1 MRLMKIDPRAL
12 VDNPDR
18 SRQTPS
24 TPQADKMLLASIK
37 VLGIIVPPEV
47 APQTNGGNGFVINA
61 GHRRTRLAIKA
72 GLEEIDILVKDEA
85 DNDNGAMRS
94 FAENIVREGLN
105 PVDQWRA
112 IERLIALGWTEDAVA
127 LALALQVRVVKQLRL
142 FASLLPAMLD
152 QIAKGDSPKD
162 NQLRTI
168 AAAPLDEQA
177 EVWKK
182 YKPSRAYPKVDWHW
196 VATAL
201 TKTRMY
207 AKDASFGDD
216 LAQAYGI
223 EWALDLWAPEGEDG
237 RYTTNAEAYLGAQQ
251 EWMANHLPK
260 RGIIVE
266 TNTWGGPVLPPKAE
280 RIHGKPSKSDHTAMY
295 IDRDGKVQSV
305 HYRMPEAK
313 KAKSKSGAKH
323 GTGETVVSRPR
334 PEITGNGV
342 KMIGDFRTDA
352 LHDALG
358 RAPIE
363 DDTLMALLV
372 LAFAS
377 QNVRVDSGAGGE
389 YGYGQRFGR
398 LAAMLF
404 NGEGDLAFDIDTL
417 RVAARLTL
425 IEVLSCR
432 ENATRSGIV
441 ARIAGEAIG
450 ADSFLPNMG
459 TDDFLSCLSRP
470 VIEAACKEASVSL
483 CKTVRETRAALAKHF
498 TTNSFVHPA
507 ALFAPD
513 AEKLRDWLSS
523 NTVVVKDQAADAVTD
538 KPEARE
544 DEPIVAPD
552 AGQPADGEDEGFR
565 EAAE

>member
-1 MRLMKIDPRAL
+1 MRLLRIDPRAL

-24 TPQADKMLLASIK
+24 TTQADKMLLASIK

-47 APQTNGGNGFVINA
+47 TPQTNGGNGLVINA
-61 GHRRTRLAIKA
+61 GHRRKSMAIKA
-72 GLEEIDILVKDEA
+72 GLNEIDVLVKDEA

-94 FAENIVREGLN
+94 FAENVVREVLN

-127 LALALQVRVVKQLRL
+127 VALALQGRVVKQLRL

-152 QIAKGDSPKD
+152 QIAKGDAPKD
-162 NQLRTI
+162 IQLRII
-168 AAAPLDEQA
+168 AAAPSDEQA

-182 YKPSRAYPKVDWHW
+182 YKPSKANPRVDWHR
-196 VATAL
+196 VAHAL

-223 EWALDLWAPEGEDG
+223 EWQPDLWAPEGEDG
-237 RYTTNAEAYLGAQQ
+237 RYTTNVEAYLGAQQ

-260 RGIIVE
+260 RGVIVE
-266 TNTWGGPVLPPKAE
+266 ANMWGGPVLPPKAE
-280 RIHGKPSKSDHTAMY
+280 RIHGKPGKSDHTAMY
-295 IDRDGKVQSV
+295 LDRDGKVQSV
-305 HYRMPEAK
+305 HYRMPEVKPK
-313 KAKSKSGAKH
+313 KKKSGATD
-323 GTGETVVSRPR
+323 GTGEVEVSRPR
-334 PEITGNGV
+334 PDVTRKGHE
-342 KMIGDFRTDA
+342 MIGDFRTDA
-352 LHDALG
+352 LHEALG
-358 RAPIE
+358 RSPIE
-363 DDTLMALLV
+363 DDMLMALLV

-389 YGYGQRFGR
+389 YRYGQRFGR

-404 NGEGDLAFDIDTL
+404 NGEGELEFDMDTL
-417 RVAARLTL
+417 RVAARLAL
-425 IEVLSCR
+425 IEVFSCR

-441 ARIAGEAIG
+441 ARVAGEAIG

-459 TDDFLSCLSRP
+459 TDDFLSCVSRS
-470 VIEAACKEASVSL
+470 VLEAACKEASVSL
-483 CKTVRETRAALAKHF
+483 CKTVRETRAALVKHF

-513 AEKLRDWLSS
+513 AETLGEWLSS
-523 NTVVVKDQAADAVTD
+523 NTVVEEDEEDGKTSDQSDAAKDQTAADA
-538 KPEARE
+538 
-544 DEPIVAPD
+544 DEPAADD
-552 AGQPADGEDEGFR
+552 AGEFR

>member
-47 APQTNGGNGFVINA
+47 APQPNGGNGFVINA
-61 GHRRTRLAIKA
+61 GHRRTKSAIKA

-94 FAENIVREGLN
+94 FAENIVREALN

-127 LALALQVRVVKQLRL
+127 VALALQVRVVKQLRL

-152 QIAKGDSPKD
+152 QIAKGDAPRD

-168 AAAPLDEQA
+168 AAAPLTEQT

-182 YKPSRAYPKVDWHW
+182 YKPSRANPKVDWHW

-223 EWALDLWAPEGEDG
+223 EWVLDLWAPEGEDG

-260 RGIIVE
+260 RGLIVE
-266 TNTWGGPVLPPKAE
+266 TNSWGGAVLPPNAE
-280 RIHGKPSKSDHTAMY
+280 RIHGKPSRSDHTAMY

-313 KAKSKSGAKH
+313 KAKSKSGAKD
-323 GTGETVVSRPR
+323 GAGEIVVSRPR
-334 PEITGNGV
+334 PEVTSNGF

-363 DDTLMALLV
+363 DDMLMALLV

-389 YGYGQRFGR
+389 YRYGQRVGR

-404 NGEGDLAFDIDTL
+404 NGEGELEFDMDTL
-417 RVAARLTL
+417 RVAARLAL
-425 IEVLSCR
+425 IEVFSCR
-432 ENATRSGIV
+432 ENSTRSGIV
-441 ARIAGEAIG
+441 ARVAGEAIG

-459 TDDFLSCLSRP
+459 TDDFLSCVSRP
-470 VIEAACKEASVSL
+470 VLEAACKEASVSL
-483 CKTVRETRAALAKHF
+483 GKTVRETRAALVKHF
-498 TTNSFVHPA
+498 TTNRYVHSA

-513 AEKLRDWLSS
+513 AEKLREWLSS
-523 NTVVVKDQAADAVTD
+523 NTIVEKEKEFADDSAPTNAGGEVTD
-538 KPEARE
+538 P
-544 DEPIVAPD
+544 VAD
-552 AGQPADGEDEGFR
+552 KATAEGTGEFR